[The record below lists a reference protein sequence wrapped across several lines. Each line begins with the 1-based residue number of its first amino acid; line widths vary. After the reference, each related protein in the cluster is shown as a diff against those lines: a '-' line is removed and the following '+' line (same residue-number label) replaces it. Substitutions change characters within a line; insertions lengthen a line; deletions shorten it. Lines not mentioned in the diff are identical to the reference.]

1 MTIETTDPAVE
12 HSLDRVS
19 AALSSIHDEYQAVLS
34 GKAGAPGPQSL
45 GGAMAGE
52 AMRNLPTVMQ
62 IRVEVKAVLGSTSL
76 PIASLM
82 TMRRGTVVALDRRVG
97 EPIELMVN
105 GRVVARGEVVILED
119 GTPRLGVT
127 LTEVVGVPESQIE
140 DAQGNKAQKS
150 MSN

>member
-1 MTIETTDPAVE
+1 
-12 HSLDRVS
+12 
-19 AALSSIHDEYQAVLS
+19 
-34 GKAGAPGPQSL
+34 
-45 GGAMAGE
+45 
-52 AMRNLPTVMQ
+52 MRNLPTVMQ